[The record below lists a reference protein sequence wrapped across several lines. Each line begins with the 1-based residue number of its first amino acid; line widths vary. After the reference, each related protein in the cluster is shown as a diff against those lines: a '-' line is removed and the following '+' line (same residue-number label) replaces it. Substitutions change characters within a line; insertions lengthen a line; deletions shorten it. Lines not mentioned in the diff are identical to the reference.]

1 MELELS
7 LSPPN
12 QTRHPIKK
20 TFNGGCSVTRFP
32 LVSWNHKEDDDEQ
45 SNGFYTG
52 DYQQDHLDEDEEG
65 LTGWPPL
72 HSWRRRLMEENH
84 YERVDQFNRRVDE
97 EGEHMN
103 VMNNNNYNELFVKV
117 KMEGV
122 GIARKIDLNAFHS
135 FEMLTTALIH
145 MFNKS
150 VEIEE
155 GVSYKLMYQHRDGH
169 WHLGGDLPWEMF
181 VRSVKRIQ
189 MVRN

>member
-65 LTGWPPL
+65 
-72 HSWRRRLMEENH
+72 
-84 YERVDQFNRRVDE
+84 
-97 EGEHMN
+97 
-103 VMNNNNYNELFVKV
+103 
-117 KMEGV
+117 
-122 GIARKIDLNAFHS
+122 
-135 FEMLTTALIH
+135 
-145 MFNKS
+145 
-150 VEIEE
+150 
-155 GVSYKLMYQHRDGH
+155 VSYKLMYQHRDGH

>member
-1 MELELS
+1 
-7 LSPPN
+7 
-12 QTRHPIKK
+12 
-20 TFNGGCSVTRFP
+20 
-32 LVSWNHKEDDDEQ
+32 
-45 SNGFYTG
+45 
-52 DYQQDHLDEDEEG
+52 
-65 LTGWPPL
+65 
-72 HSWRRRLMEENH
+72 MEENH

-103 VMNNNNYNELFVKV
+103 VMNNNYNDLFVKV

-155 GVSYKLMYQHRDGH
+155 EGVSYKLMYQNRDGH
-169 WHLGGDLPWEMF
+169 WHLGGDLPWEYETF
-181 VRSVKRIQ
+181 LPFLLCLLYIKLNTHTYVYIET
-189 MVRN
+189 

>member
-20 TFNGGCSVTRFP
+20 SLHGDPCRFP
-32 LVSWNHKEDDDEQ
+32 LVSWNHDEDDQ
-45 SNGFYTG
+45 QPNTFFSG
-52 DYQQDHLDEDEEG
+52 DYQQDLDDGVEG
-65 LTGWPPL
+65 VIGWPPL
-72 HSWRRRLMEENH
+72 HSWRKRMMEENQH
-84 YERVDQFNRRVDE
+84 ERVEVVNREEDHE
-97 EGEHMN
+97 EGEININ
-103 VMNNNNYNELFVKV
+103 VMNRNYNELFVKV
-117 KMEGV
+117 KMDGV

-135 FEMLTTALIH
+135 YQTLTTALIY
-145 MFNKS
+145 MFDKY

-155 GVSYKLMYQHRDGH
+155 DGAGYKLMYQHRDGH

-181 VRSVKRIQ
+181 IRSVKRIQ